1 MNNPLNPSTI
11 WKKGPKKSRSL
22 NSYKREAYEIYKRM
36 KSEDVLDE
44 EMESYIIYSIIYAEV
59 HYKPGKASLKAF
71 KFKCSKF
78 AMMRYDFKIN
88 REKKRMREYSLA
100 KGATNGGDLKIK
112 SRDGYYIEDPLE
124 RLRTLELME
133 KIKEIIDCLFGGF
146 LVKVIISIVFTI
158 VGLFILYIVIE
169 TAVRKGINNS
179 IIGQFLEKKYGIKED
194 KKSFLDDDLDN
205 ENKTDY

>member
-1 MNNPLNPSTI
+1 
-11 WKKGPKKSRSL
+11 
-22 NSYKREAYEIYKRM
+22 M

-133 KIKEIIDCLFGGF
+133 KIKEIITEKQYKYYHDR
-146 LVKVIISIVFTI
+146 
-158 VGLFILYIVIE
+158 FIKGMFYKDIGKKHGVSRQRAQQ
-169 TAVRKGINNS
+169 AVASATLK
-179 IIGQFLEKKYGIKED
+179 LKKK
-194 KKSFLDDDLDN
+194 LN
-205 ENKTDY
+205 A